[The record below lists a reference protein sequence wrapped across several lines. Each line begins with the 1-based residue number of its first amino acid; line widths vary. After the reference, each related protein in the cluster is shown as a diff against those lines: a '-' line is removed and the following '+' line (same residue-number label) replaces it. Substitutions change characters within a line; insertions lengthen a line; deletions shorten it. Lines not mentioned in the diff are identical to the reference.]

1 MFEKLA
7 RFIGDSAKVLL
18 LRKDEE
24 YVFRVIGSR
33 VFYLP
38 LRIEKLAQAIG
49 QAQLLHAGVFVG
61 KLTHGGNFHLC
72 LPALPLLEQ
81 FAPFRVYLSKTAE
94 AAFVYGNDVM
104 RAQIAKITDGVPEN
118 AGVLVCDMDG
128 NGLGFG
134 TTTKSSVDAL
144 RSGLGAKIV
153 IRQAD
158 IGEFLRNQDSMF

>member
-1 MFEKLA
+1 
-7 RFIGDSAKVLL
+7 
-18 LRKDEE
+18 
-24 YVFRVIGSR
+24 
-33 VFYLP
+33 
-38 LRIEKLAQAIG
+38 
-49 QAQLLHAGVFVG
+49 
-61 KLTHGGNFHLC
+61 
-72 LPALPLLEQ
+72 
-81 FAPFRVYLSKTAE
+81 
-94 AAFVYGNDVM
+94 M

-158 IGEFLRNQDSMF
+158 IGEFLRN